1 MQTASKA
8 LVAAC
13 SAALGLAAIDAFTAM
28 LPANE
33 HWTWAYALRAT
44 LHALGLALVLTVP
57 SGLVLAAA
65 ASMLKL
71 DVQRVLNF
79 LQVALLVGLAV
90 MLRFDMIDVAKL
102 LGEWLARGLGVA
114 VLSALCGFAA
124 YSWKRA
130 EPLLALSGLIVAAA
144 TVVVWIG
151 AYAPG
156 GWATAALVAAP
167 TGLGLWRTIG
177 TGPSRSGAL
186 VATATVLT
194 VGLGLWVNFSAET
207 HFSSNDLRP
216 SIGRAAGPPILL
228 LTVDTLRRDALSV
241 YNPDAHRTPGFE
253 ELAADSLVYDRAYS
267 AASWTLPSATTFLT
281 GLTPLQHD
289 MSNGRWR
296 LPAEVVTLGERMSQ
310 AGYRTGAAV
319 ENIWLRRKAGFHR
332 GFEKFA
338 HYPRTIE
345 SMGSLYEWQ
354 IGLNSTQTLTWLAL
368 DWMGDRADQ
377 PFFFW
382 LHFYDPHANYD
393 PAEGGLEVGALDYA
407 AHKTSEDPL
416 PSERHMRGEKGRYLG
431 EVREV
436 DREIS
441 KLLAGLREL
450 GLYDRMA
457 IVMTVD
463 HGEEFWDH
471 GAWAHG
477 QSLYNELVNVP
488 LMIKPPSDSNTER
501 QPGRDVEPISTRRV
515 TSMVLELAGVEAS
528 DPCLERFSGDQDV
541 PIRSRHDGGRAEA
554 LIVGDEKVVRMEGES
569 EVLIYDLVSDPRE
582 RSPRPAT
589 PEEQAEYGPRLDAR
603 HAIAA
608 EVRRC
613 LGLDVEEETPAMSDD
628 ALKRLRDLGYV
639 Q

>member
-57 SGLVLAAA
+57 
-65 ASMLKL
+65 ASLLFAGVASALKL
-71 DVQRVLNF
+71 DVQRALNV

-90 MLRFDMIDVAKL
+90 LLRYDLVDVPNL
-102 LGEWLARGLGVA
+102 LGDWLPQAIGTTA
-114 VLSALCGFAA
+114 VSALCGLAA
-124 YSWKRA
+124 FGWKRA
-130 EPLLALSGLIVAAA
+130 QATIALSGLIVAAG
-144 TVVVWIG
+144 TVVAWLG

-156 GWATAALVAAP
+156 GWAVAAAAAVLL
-167 TGLGLWRTIG
+167 GLGLWRTIQAS
-177 TGPSRSGAL
+177 PFRHGA
-186 VATATVLT
+186 VVAAATAGTVA
-194 VGLGLWVNFSAET
+194 LGLWVNFSPST
-207 HFSSNDLRP
+207 YFSSQDLRP
-216 SIGRAAGPPILL
+216 SIGGEARPPVLL

-241 YNPDAHRTPGFE
+241 YNAKAHRTPGFE
-253 ELAADSLVYDRAYS
+253 ALAADSRVYDHAFS

-281 GLTPLQHD
+281 GLTPLQHR
-289 MSNGRWR
+289 MSSRQWR
-296 LPAEVVTLGERMSQ
+296 LPSQVVTLAERMSR

-319 ENIWLRRKAGFHR
+319 ENIWLRRKAGFDR
-332 GFEKFA
+332 GFEEYA

-354 IGLNSTQTLTWLAL
+354 IGFNSTQTLTWLAL
-368 DWMGDRADQ
+368 DWIGDHADQ

-382 LHFYDPHANYD
+382 LHFYDPHAKYD
-393 PAEGGLEVGALDYA
+393 PNEGPLEVPELDYA
-407 AHKTSEDPL
+407 PQKKSDEPL
-416 PSERHMRGEKGRYLG
+416 PSEPHMLREKGRYLG

-441 KLLAGLREL
+441 KLLQGLREL
-450 GLYDRMA
+450 GVYDQMA

-471 GAWAHG
+471 GDWAHG
-477 QSLYNELVNVP
+477 QSLYDELVNVP
-488 LMIKPPSDSNTER
+488 LMVKPPGPHNPDREA
-501 QPGRDVEPISTRRV
+501 EPVSTRNV
-515 TSMVLELAGVEAS
+515 ASMVLDLAGVKTS
-528 DPCLERFSGDQDV
+528 DPCLERFAGDQEI

-554 LIVGDEKVVRMEGES
+554 LIDGEKKFVRMEEES
-569 EVLIYDLVSDPRE
+569 EIVVYDRASDPGE
-582 RSPRPAT
+582 RNPRAAT

-603 HAIAA
+603 QAIAV

-613 LGLDVEEETPAMSDD
+613 LGLDADDEGPEMSDD